1 MNDPILVAKKLAS
14 LVDLARLADSEFE
27 KATVFAATESLVR
40 KFQDEEDQ
48 FDAYALEQVSKI
60 RWCVAAALGYDID
73 NGHPKDHHIVSAL
86 GAASTLLDV
95 LKRTPNF
102 N

>member
-60 RWCVAAALGYDID
+60 RWGVAAALGYDID

-95 LKRTPNF
+95 LNRTPNF

>member
-1 MNDPILVAKKLAS
+1 MNDPILVAEKLAS
-14 LVDLARLADSEFE
+14 LIDLARLADSEFE
-27 KATVFAATESLVR
+27 KAAVFAATETLFQ

-48 FDAYALEQVSKI
+48 FDAYALEKVSQI
-60 RWCVAAALGYDID
+60 RWGIAAALGYDID

-95 LKRTPNF
+95 LKRASARS
-102 N
+102 